1 MPDGWRRRYPCG
13 RKRRC
18 RARCP
23 GTDGGDRCRGGRTR
37 TPGDPG
43 GTVFPRFRYFCSATP
58 VVGRKAAR
66 IGIRGRPRCECV
78 HRGPW
83 PGDPGGTIF
92 PRCRY
97 FRSATPVAC
106 AGGKVY
112 AGLQGAGGMQDAL
125 AGGAGSLF
133 FALVPSGY
141 GRPAPDKALG
151 GEVASFM
158 RSQARLMSLNGYFS
172 VNGQLLSRR
181 GHPVI
186 SAARRCMSSVNFL

>member
-1 MPDGWRRRYPCG
+1 MPGGWRRRYPCG
-13 RKRRC
+13 RRRRC

-23 GTDGGDRCRGGRTR
+23 GTDGGDRWRGGRTR
-37 TPGDPG
+37 PPGDPG
-43 GTVFPRFRYFCSATP
+43 GTVFPRCRHFCSATP

-66 IGIRGRPRCECV
+66 TGRLGRPRCGCV

-133 FALVPSGY
+133 FALVPSGC

-151 GEVASFM
+151 GEVGILHPLPGATDV
-158 RSQARLMSLNGYFS
+158 AERLFLCKWSIVVPPGPP
-172 VNGQLLSRR
+172 
-181 GHPVI
+181 GHLGG
-186 SAARRCMSSVNFL
+186 AALHVER